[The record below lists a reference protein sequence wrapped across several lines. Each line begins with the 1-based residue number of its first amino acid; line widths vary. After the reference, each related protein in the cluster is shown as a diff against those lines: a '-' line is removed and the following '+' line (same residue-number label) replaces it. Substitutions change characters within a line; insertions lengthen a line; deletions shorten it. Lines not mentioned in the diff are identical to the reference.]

1 MEGSSMAAV
10 AFRVAALSLACASC
24 TSIAVTRA
32 SLDGTSW
39 RVAAIDGQATPAVGN
54 YSMSFTGGSVAARFG
69 CNSIGGRYVA
79 SGETLTTS
87 EVRSTL
93 MGCPEPSA
101 TFEREGSAVLG
112 SAMRIDWSGSGRLT
126 LSNSAGSIALERAP

>member
-1 MEGSSMAAV
+1 MEGSIMAAAV
-10 AFRVAALSLACASC
+10 FKAAALALACAGC
-24 TSIAVTRA
+24 ASIAVSQA
-32 SLDGTSW
+32 SLDGTNW
-39 RVAAIDGQATPAVGN
+39 RVAAIDGQATPATHN
-54 YSMSFTGGSVAARFG
+54 YSMSFTGGNLSARFG

-79 SGETLTTS
+79 TGETLTAS